1 MNENS
6 MGTDAVET
14 AGYGPPGGGPPGGYG
29 PPGGAPPGGYGPPG
43 GGGYGPP
50 PGGGPPMGGGYGPPG
65 GGPPGFGP
73 PPGGGFG
80 PPQGGGYGGPGG
92 PMMPGGMGGQKF
104 NPLAIVSMICGILSI
119 PTCFCSCFAP
129 GINSPLALAAVVCG
143 IIALNKMKA
152 EPQMWKGGG
161 MAIAGIVTGGIGI
174 ILVLMAAFTELD
186 DALRHSSGL

>member
-6 MGTDAVET
+6 MGTEAIET
-14 AGYGPPGGGPPGGYG
+14 AGYG

-50 PGGGPPMGGGYGPPG
+50 PGGGPPMGGGGGYGPPG

-80 PPQGGGYGGPGG
+80 PPPGGGYGGPGG
-92 PMMPGGMGGQKF
+92 PMMPGGGGQKF
-104 NPLAIVSMICGILSI
+104 SPLAIVSLVSGILSI

-129 GINSPLALAAVVCG
+129 GINSPLALAALICG
-143 IIALNKMKA
+143 IIALNKMRA
-152 EPQMWKGGG
+152 EPGMWKGGG

-174 ILVLMAAFTELD
+174 ILVLMAAFTEID
-186 DALRHSSGL
+186 DAIRHSSGL